1 MNTLKFTL
9 GSSFQK
15 QFFVVHDWTRL
26 QWSEP
31 SFVPGWTQ
39 QHWSE
44 PSLSLGYLSGSL
56 PESHVGLDYI
66 EMSHHSSV
74 RFPGGALHHIIGVL
88 GSPCCGMVPAIQPGN
103 QMYKTSKKLQKF
115 YIVTWCC
122 ASFDLQPLKAFTDQL
137 PNLDLSLTL
146 AIWNNIDKLLN
157 GKIRNLFQLM

>member
-15 QFFVVHDWTRL
+15 QFFVVHDWTQL
-26 QWSEP
+26 Q
-31 SFVPGWTQ
+31 
-39 QHWSE
+39 WSE
-44 PSLSLGYLSGSL
+44 PSLSLGYLLASL

-74 RFPGGALHHIIGVL
+74 RFPGGALHHIIGIL

-146 AIWNNIDKLLN
+146 AIWNNIDKPLN